1 MAGNRLWPGALL
13 RGREW
18 VCLHMSLVIDNFEG
32 LTVRESSQGEI
43 LLDLISDDNFKFFFS
58 RRCSCSFVSISLAVG
73 NVDVKGASMPI
84 RSAAVGNET
93 PPQVVDI
100 TPRRLLAYA
109 AGLGESHPRYLDDV
123 ATTGLVGHPAFCVV
137 LEWPVTLMLR
147 EAESLGMSWEE
158 KIRGVHAAQ
167 DSIFH
172 RPIHPGDRLRTVA
185 SLVQIRRIRP
195 GAFVLTKFETM
206 DDRTDA
212 PVVTSYAS
220 SIYRDVEGE
229 GEDVSIEEAPS
240 LPTACQSTASLTQ
253 IPIPIAREA
262 PHVYTE
268 CAQIWNPIHTERQVA
283 LQAGLPDIILHGTAT
298 WALAAGHLIQHCAQ
312 AEPTRLRRFIGRFT
326 AMVIPGS
333 TITLEYREPEG
344 EAVSYSVCNA
354 EGELAISQGM
364 AVLGEPEG

>member
-1 MAGNRLWPGALL
+1 
-13 RGREW
+13 
-18 VCLHMSLVIDNFEG
+18 
-32 LTVRESSQGEI
+32 
-43 LLDLISDDNFKFFFS
+43 
-58 RRCSCSFVSISLAVG
+58 
-73 NVDVKGASMPI
+73 MPI
-84 RSAAVGNET
+84 RSTAIGT
-93 PPQVVDI
+93 QTKPQVVAI
-100 TPRRLLAYA
+100 TPRLLLAYA
-109 AGLGESHPRYLDDV
+109 SGLGECHPPYFDDAA
-123 ATTGLVGHPAFCVV
+123 ATGIVGHPAFCVV

-147 EAESLGMSWEE
+147 EAESLGISGEE
-158 KIRGVHAAQ
+158 KTRGVQAAQ

-172 RPIHPGDRLRTVA
+172 RPIRPGDRLRTVA

-195 GAFVLTKFETM
+195 GAFVLTKFETV

-220 SIYRDVEGE
+220 SIYRGVEVEGE
-229 GEDVSIEEAPS
+229 DAWIEDAPS
-240 LPTACQSTASLTQ
+240 LPAVCQNVAALTQ

-298 WALAAGHLIQHCAQ
+298 WALAAGHLIRHCAQ
-312 AEPTRLRRFIGRFT
+312 ADPTRLRRFIGRFT

-344 EAVSYSVCNA
+344 DTVAYSVYNT
-354 EGELAISQGM
+354 EGEPAISQGI
-364 AVLGEPEG
+364 AVLGEPQVAAHGVRGDVDAPPVSRCAV

>member
-1 MAGNRLWPGALL
+1 
-13 RGREW
+13 
-18 VCLHMSLVIDNFEG
+18 
-32 LTVRESSQGEI
+32 
-43 LLDLISDDNFKFFFS
+43 
-58 RRCSCSFVSISLAVG
+58 
-73 NVDVKGASMPI
+73 MPI
-84 RSAAVGNET
+84 RSAAVGNQT
-93 PPQVVDI
+93 SPQIVDI

-109 AGLGESHPRYLDDV
+109 AGLGERSSHYLDDAA
-123 ATTGLVGHPAFCVV
+123 ATGIVGHPAFCVA

-147 EAESLGMSWEE
+147 EEDSLGLYWEE

-172 RPIHPGDRLRTVA
+172 RPIRPGDRLRTVA

-195 GAFVLTKFETM
+195 GAFVLTKFETV
-206 DDRTDA
+206 DDRTDT

-220 SIYRDVEGE
+220 SIYRGVAVEGE
-229 GEDVSIEEAPS
+229 DTCLEDAPD
-240 LPTACQSTASLTQ
+240 LPAMVPNAAALTQ

-298 WALAAGHLIQHCAQ
+298 WALAAGHLVQRCAQ
-312 AEPTRLRRFIGRFT
+312 ADPTRLRRLIGRFT

-333 TITLEYREPEG
+333 TMTLEYHEPEG
-344 EAVSYSVCNA
+344 DTVAYSVCNA
-354 EGELAISQGM
+354 EGEPAISQGM
-364 AVLGEPEG
+364 AVFGEPRD